1 MNDIGFGVIG
11 CGSIAKKAFIP
22 ALIQSDVAEL
32 IGVASRS
39 LENVKSVSKNYD
51 CRGFEKV
58 SQLLSSEDIN
68 AVYIATP
75 PSTHEELILSAA
87 RNGKHI
93 ICEKP
98 LSTSLNSVD
107 RIINECKKNKVA
119 LLEGFMYQFHP
130 QHEFVYDYIRSNN
143 IGTPILFEAKFGF
156 PPLKTSNYRYSKSEG
171 GGALFDAGVY
181 TIHAARNFFKREPI
195 DLFGI
200 INNGDFGIDDGGSIL
215 MDFGQNQIAQLSFGF
230 NNYYQNN
237 YTIWC
242 TDGLLKV
249 NRAFSIP
256 IDLKPEIIIEC
267 NNSIDKKE
275 LEPSNQFL
283 NEIDYFSDIIRS
295 KIKRKQSY
303 RDAQKQATVLQSI
316 IDKCL
321 N

>member
-98 LSTSLNSVD
+98 LSTSLNSVE
-107 RIINECKKNKVA
+107 RIINICKKNKIA

-130 QHEFVYDYIRSNN
+130 QHEFVYEYINN
-143 IGTPILFEAKFGF
+143 NQMGDPILFEAQFGF
-156 PPLKTSNYRYSKSEG
+156 PSMDKNNFRYSKELG
-171 GGALFDAGVY
+171 GGILFDAGVY
-181 TIHAARNFFKREPI
+181 TIHAARKFFKREPI
-195 DLFGI
+195 NLFSI
-200 INNGDFGIDDGGSIL
+200 INFEKLNVDLSGSIL
-215 MDFGQNQIAQLSFGF
+215 MDFGQNQMAQLSFGF
-230 NNYYQNN
+230 NNYYQN
-237 YTIWC
+237 YYSIWC
-242 TDGLLKV
+242 SKGKV
-249 NRAFSIP
+249 KLNRAFSIP
-256 IDLKPEIIIEC
+256 SNLQPEVIIEH
-267 NNSIDKKE
+267 NNSVDKK
-275 LEPSNQFL
+275 LLDPCNQFL
-283 NEIDYFSDIIRS
+283 NEINCFVSGLKSERLKEKWFQDSLNQV
-295 KIKRKQSY
+295 KI
-303 RDAQKQATVLQSI
+303 LQEI
-316 IDKCL
+316 LDRYY

>member
-1 MNDIGFGVIG
+1 M
-11 CGSIAKKAFIP
+11 
-22 ALIQSDVAEL
+22 E
-32 IGVASRS
+32 
-39 LENVKSVSKNYD
+39 
-51 CRGFEKV
+51 
-58 SQLLSSEDIN
+58 
-68 AVYIATP
+68 
-75 PSTHEELILSAA
+75 
-87 RNGKHI
+87 
-93 ICEKP
+93 
-98 LSTSLNSVD
+98 
-107 RIINECKKNKVA
+107 RIIDVCNKNKIA
-119 LLEGFMYQFHP
+119 LLEGFMYQFHS
-130 QHEFVYDYIRSNN
+130 QHKFVNDYIRSNN
-143 IGTPILFEAKFGF
+143 IGNPILFEARFGF
-156 PPLKTSNYRYSKSEG
+156 PPLKASNYRYSKSEG

-295 KIKRKQSY
+295 KIKRKPSY
-303 RDAQKQATVLQSI
+303 HDAQKQATVLQSI